1 VVFGNYL
8 APLHDFSDLP
18 FRRMCQGYGAKAACV
33 PLISS
38 AAIAMD
44 ESRISLI
51 DAHPDERNLGVQ
63 IFGNDAKTIA
73 TAAGII
79 ARRLPFVSWLNLN
92 CGCPS
97 TRTMND
103 GSGSAMLK
111 KPDLIAS
118 AIAGMKSSTDLPV
131 SAKIRIVRGDGGTL
145 ALCRKIEE
153 AGADFI
159 IIHGRTTNQGYSGK
173 PDWEAVRALKERLS
187 VPVVGNGDVS
197 CIEGGEKRVKDGY
210 CDSFM
215 VGRAAMR
222 NPMLFSGRI
231 PADAGERFALLK
243 EYASICEKYRDI
255 AGGPRLRD
263 IKIKAM
269 SFLSGIPGASVLRLQ
284 VSRAASIE
292 EILALDESCRERAVS
307 G

>member
-1 VVFGNYL
+1 MVFSNYL

-33 PLISS
+33 PLVSS

-51 DAHPDERNLGVQ
+51 DAHADERNLGVQ
-63 IFGNDAKTIA
+63 IFGNDAKTIGR
-73 TAAGII
+73 AAGII
-79 ARRLPFVSWLNLN
+79 ARRLPSVSWLNLN

-103 GSGSAMLK
+103 GSGSAMLR
-111 KPDLIAS
+111 KPDLIAG
-118 AIAGMKSSTDLPV
+118 AISQMKSSADLPV
-131 SAKIRIVRGDGGTL
+131 SAKIRIVRGAGGTL
-145 ALCRKIEE
+145 ALCRKIED

-173 PDWEAVRALKERLS
+173 PDWEAVRALKEELS
-187 VPVVGNGDVS
+187 VPVVGNGDVTS
-197 CIEGGEKRVKDGY
+197 IEGGEKRVKEGY
-210 CDSFM
+210 CDSYM

-222 NPMLFSGRI
+222 NPMLFAGRI
-231 PADAGERFALLK
+231 PAGAGERFALLA
-243 EYASICEKYRDI
+243 EYASLCDRYRD
-255 AGGPRLRD
+255 ATGGPRLRD

-269 SFLSGIPGASVLRLQ
+269 NFLSGIPGASVLRLQ

-292 EILALDESCRERAVS
+292 EILGLGESAGNAL
-307 G
+307 